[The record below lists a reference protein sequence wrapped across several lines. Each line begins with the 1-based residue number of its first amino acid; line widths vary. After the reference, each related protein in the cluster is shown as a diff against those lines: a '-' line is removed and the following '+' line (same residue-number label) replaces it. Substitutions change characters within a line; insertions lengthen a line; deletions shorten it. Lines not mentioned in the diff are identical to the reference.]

1 MISYKTIIKN
11 RTLDEFEKV
20 SKSQEKK
27 EINKQEDEQTHTQ
40 EQMPQM

>member
-1 MISYKTIIKN
+1 MISYKTIMKN

-27 EINKQEDEQTHTQ
+27 EINEQDEQTKKRWV
-40 EQMPQM
+40 